1 MALDGNVIKERLEEI
16 FNGESQQTVADK
28 LNMTQGSISKILT
41 GKQLPTLETL
51 YHIANIYGV
60 SVDWILG
67 LSPVKKT
74 RIGTINGL
82 SSYSEM
88 VKVISDMLYL
98 NAAVATE
105 KDGGLIV
112 TIKDPLAVAL
122 IKKST
127 TLMNVDVQLQTAW
140 ENKSLILFNDR
151 EILEGMLW
159 EEKDIMIQLK
169 SSSQEGNWLFVHDM
183 GRKRRDEYLSWF
195 EQGDDEQ
202 NG

>member
-1 MALDGNVIKERLEEI
+1 
-16 FNGESQQTVADK
+16 
-28 LNMTQGSISKILT
+28 
-41 GKQLPTLETL
+41 
-51 YHIANIYGV
+51 
-60 SVDWILG
+60 
-67 LSPVKKT
+67 
-74 RIGTINGL
+74 
-82 SSYSEM
+82 
-88 VKVISDMLYL
+88 
-98 NAAVATE
+98 
-105 KDGGLIV
+105 
-112 TIKDPLAVAL
+112 
-122 IKKST
+122 
-127 TLMNVDVQLQTAW
+127 MNVDVQLQTAW